1 MVVNQM
7 RKYNDTEISIL
18 KAIQDNP
25 KITIDQMS
33 LNLYVS
39 RSAITKYLKRF
50 YDEGLLFLEGENKS
64 NYQRILTN
72 KARLLLTKM

>member
-1 MVVNQM
+1 M
-7 RKYNDTEISIL
+7 RKYNETEKNLL
-18 KAIQDNP
+18 KIIEENP

-33 LNLYVS
+33 LSVYVS

-50 YDEGLLFLEGENKS
+50 YEEDLLILVGEKNA

-72 KARLLLTKM
+72 KARLLLTKE